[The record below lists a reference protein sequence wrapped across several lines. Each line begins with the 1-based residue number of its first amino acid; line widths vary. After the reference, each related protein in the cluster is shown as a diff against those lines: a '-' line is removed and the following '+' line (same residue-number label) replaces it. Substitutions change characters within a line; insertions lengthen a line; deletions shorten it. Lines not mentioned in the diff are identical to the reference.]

1 MITSNRYPTYC
12 GGGKCIYPS
21 RNAIQSAN
29 IIDDNEYDYNDDEVY
44 GTNTS
49 KYERFRDLGIPMFV
63 LRINPSSDSSQYDA
77 EYNNQDNAS
86 VISEEMF
93 DILYRMVAQMRQ
105 KKDTRRN
112 KKACR
117 TVAPK
122 QTRRQHKLNKE

>member
-1 MITSNRYPTYC
+1 MITSNGYPTYC
-12 GGGKCIYPS
+12 AGGKCIYPS

-29 IIDDNEYDYNDDEVY
+29 IIGDDEYDHNDDAVY
-44 GTNTS
+44 GSKTS

-63 LRINPSSDSSQYDA
+63 LRIKPSSDSSQYDA
-77 EYNNQDNAS
+77 EFNNQDNAS

-93 DILYRMVAQMRQ
+93 DNLYRMVSQMSRN
-105 KKDTRRN
+105 KDTRRN

-122 QTRRQHKLNKE
+122 QTRRQHKSITE